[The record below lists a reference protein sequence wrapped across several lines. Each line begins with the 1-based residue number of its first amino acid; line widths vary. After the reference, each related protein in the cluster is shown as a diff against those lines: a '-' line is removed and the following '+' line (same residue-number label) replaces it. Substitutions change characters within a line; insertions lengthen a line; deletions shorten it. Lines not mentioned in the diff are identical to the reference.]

1 MFWGGFY
8 MDFTGERYLPER
20 RGDIALEHRHRYL
33 LACTYANG
41 KDVLDIACGEGYG
54 SSMLADV
61 AKSVIGVD
69 IAEEAI
75 AHAST
80 QYAASNLA
88 FRQGNA
94 AEIPL
99 EDASVD
105 LVVSFETIEH
115 HDRHE
120 DMLREIKRVLRPGG
134 LLLIS
139 SPDKHEYTDVSGEQ
153 NEFHVHELYRNE
165 FETLL
170 SSHFA
175 HHKLSGQRVTYA
187 SVLASADPN
196 ESFIS
201 WEDDAAT
208 ADSGLS
214 RPLYF
219 IALASDGPL
228 PPLPHSVL
236 KMPVDESDCAR
247 QLKELV
253 DKQQEDLLE
262 HDRCIFTLREQKEAL
277 QEDAAALYKKNVALQ
292 DDVQALQGTVQELC
306 KQAEI
311 AQKQMVAV
319 RTELARV
326 YSSRSWRLTVPLRT
340 VGQKFRALVNPRPHC
355 GMMSLGVMSLALL
368 PSLFVYNGGFIGGI
382 RALRKG
388 KAAFMEVH
396 TNTLPELRRIYGR
409 PLLWNACMVSL
420 VFARRIYRNGG
431 VLPALY
437 LTWKAFR
444 EEGRQGLLVETENIV
459 PVEGRNSKLADVLA
473 CIQDTRT
480 VASAVSAT
488 VVVPVYNGLNH
499 LEKLC
504 PALFTHS
511 MAGTRYIFVDDAS
524 PDPQVYAFLQ
534 EHVASRPDCL
544 LLRNETNL
552 GFVKTV
558 NVAVRHVSTP
568 CFVLLNTDVVVPEG
582 WLERLTAP
590 LAQNSHI
597 ASVTPFSNS
606 AVYFSYP
613 LEGQDNAIPEGTTPE
628 ELDNAFARLSPVIG
642 ERCTVHS
649 GVGFCMAVSKACWD
663 IIGPL
668 DDVAFDRG
676 YGEECDWC
684 MRATSRGWRNV
695 LVPNLFVYHAHGGS
709 FASEE
714 KQRLMVEHGK
724 ILQRRWPEQM
734 ATVRTH
740 EEQDPWE
747 CYRAAA
753 SLLLANAADAG
764 KKTVLLVDVAL
775 TSGGA
780 CAYREKTIKGMQ
792 SEGHRVLLLQFS
804 LEGNW
809 MLTPRY
815 LNSQSVIHLESL
827 VQLQKLFTMLRI
839 DEIFV
844 NNLAYC
850 QDTEQILEI
859 LIALKKQQSPDLTY
873 LFHDFF
879 SVCPSFFL
887 LDPSCRYCAGGSPEA
902 CAACCAGGNLNFVIR
917 RTDIGKW
924 RAAWKAFL
932 TLCDHFRFFSQST
945 LDIASTIHDVRD
957 RAEIIEHELLAPFST
972 TYAMPAKDAP
982 LVIGFLGPFV
992 EQKGAPFIRDMGKL
1006 LEEKDPSALIRVFGA
1021 NYEGVYEQGN
1031 LRFEGTYQR
1040 EDIPTMLTEKGV
1052 KIVVLPSPSPE
1063 TFSYIAQ
1070 ECMTLNV
1077 PLVCFDIGA
1086 PAERIRKYGYKYG
1099 ALAPEFSAESLLAT
1113 VENLLDR
1120 IYAEK
1125 EAEQIY
1131 SDCAK

>member
-1 MFWGGFY
+1 MFWGGFC
-8 MDFTGERYLPER
+8 MDFTGERYVPER

-54 SSMLADV
+54 SSMLAGV

-80 QYAASNLA
+80 QYAAFNLA

-170 SSHFA
+170 SSYFA

-187 SVLASADPN
+187 SVLASAAPN

-201 WEDDAAT
+201 WEHDAII

-219 IALASDGPL
+219 MALASDAPL

-236 KMPVDESDCAR
+236 KMPVDESDCVR
-247 QLKELV
+247 QLKEVV
-253 DKQQEDLLE
+253 DRQQEDLLE
-262 HDRCIFTLREQKEAL
+262 HGKCIFALREQKEAL
-277 QEDAAALYKKNVALQ
+277 QEDATALYKKNVALQ
-292 DDVQALQGTVQELC
+292 DEIQSLQGTIQKLC
-306 KQAEI
+306 KQVEI
-311 AQKQMVAV
+311 AQQQMAK
-319 RTELARV
+319 V
-326 YSSRSWRLTVPLRT
+326 YASRSWRFTAPLRK
-340 VGQKFRALVNPRPHC
+340 VGQRLRVFVKPRPSC
-355 GMMSLGVMSLALL
+355 GMLSLGVMSLALL
-368 PSLFVYNGGFIGGI
+368 PSFFVYHGGFIGGI

-388 KAAFMEVH
+388 KAAFTEVYI
-396 TNTLPELRRIYGR
+396 NALPELRRIYR
-409 PLLWNACMVSL
+409 HPLLRNACMASL
-420 VFARRIYRNGG
+420 VFARRTYRNGG

-437 LTWKAFR
+437 LTRKAFH
-444 EEGRQGLLVETENIV
+444 EEGGQGLLAETENAV
-459 PVEGRNSKLADVLA
+459 PIEGRSSKLGDVLA
-473 CIQDTRT
+473 CIQGTYIP
-480 VASAVSAT
+480 APAIPAT

-499 LEKLC
+499 LEQLC
-504 PALFTHS
+504 PTLFAHS
-511 MAGTRYIFVDDAS
+511 MEGTRFIFVDDAS
-524 PDPQVYAFLQ
+524 PDPQVYTFLQ
-534 EHVASRPDCL
+534 KHVASRPDCL

-558 NVAVRHVSTP
+558 NIAARHVSTP
-568 CFVLLNTDVVVPEG
+568 CFVLLNTDVVVPKG
-582 WLERLTAP
+582 WLERLTTP
-590 LAQNSHI
+590 LAQDPHI

-613 LEGQDNAIPEGTTPE
+613 IEGQDNAIPKGTTPE

-663 IIGPL
+663 TIGPL

-714 KQRLMVEHGK
+714 KQRLMAEHGK
-724 ILQRRWPEQM
+724 ILQTRWPEQM

-753 SLLLANAADAG
+753 SLLLANAADVG

-775 TSGGA
+775 NSGGA

-827 VQLQKLFTMLRI
+827 VQLQNLFTILRI

-887 LDPSCRYCAGGSPEA
+887 LDPSCRYCAGGTPEA
-902 CAACCAGGNLNFVIR
+902 CAACCTGGNLNFVIR
-917 RTDIGKW
+917 RMDIGKW
-924 RAAWKAFL
+924 RATWKDFF

-945 LDIASTIHDVRD
+945 LDIASTIHDVRG

-972 TYAMPAKDAP
+972 TYTIPAKDAP

-992 EQKGAPFIRDMGKL
+992 EQKGSTFIRDMGKL
-1006 LEEKDPSALIRVFGA
+1006 LKEKDPSALIRIFGV

-1099 ALAPEFSAESLLAT
+1099 AIAPEFSAESLLTT
-1113 VENLLDR
+1113 VENLLNR
-1120 IYAEK
+1120 IYT
-1125 EAEQIY
+1125 EQTC